1 MTPLQARLHQER
13 KARLARMHGWQANI
27 PIVKAEIPKTEELP
41 PKVVKLEDLTPKK
54 PPKFDGW
61 FWPAIPVDPDKLKIN
76 HVLKVVCAYY
86 RIVPRDVL
94 SDDRHAWIVRPRM
107 VVCYLARELT
117 RSSWNKIGK
126 VIHKD
131 HTSALHAWQKLSKT
145 AAEDKEIQELLQLIR
160 RYWHE
165 NAQGQPDQDQQ
176 GGQVCNGLQRPQP
189 GGQPDS
195 ASVSGP

>member
-1 MTPLQARLHQER
+1 MTPLQARLHSER
-13 KARLARMHGWQANI
+13 KARLARMHGWQASI
-27 PIVKAEIPKTEELP
+27 PIVKAEIPSPQLSP
-41 PKVVKLEDLTPKK
+41 PKVAKLEDVSPNFPNGK
-54 PPKFDGW
+54 PAKFDGW
-61 FWPAIPVDPDKLKIN
+61 FWPAIPVDPDNLKIH

-145 AAEDKEIQELLQLIR
+145 AAEDREIQELLQLIR

-165 NAQGQPDQDQQ
+165 NPQSQPDQDQQ
-176 GGQVCNGLQRPQP
+176 GGQVCN
-189 GGQPDS
+189 
-195 ASVSGP
+195 